1 VSSKHFLSKLNVLA
15 PLHLNENKRHRDLF
29 DTRAIGLPSR
39 YCVQILEILPQ
50 SVTYALSQLTSSN
63 ILLCNKH
70 ISLLLHYD
78 CCMFGS

>member
-1 VSSKHFLSKLNVLA
+1 MSSKHFLSKLNVLA

-39 YCVQILEILPQ
+39 YCVQILEILP
-50 SVTYALSQLTSSN
+50 VTYALSQLTSSN
-63 ILLCNKH
+63 ILLCKRH

>member
-1 VSSKHFLSKLNVLA
+1 MSSKHFLSKLNVLA

-39 YCVQILEILPQ
+39 YCVYILEILP
-50 SVTYALSQLTSSN
+50 VTYALSQLTSSN
-63 ILLCNKH
+63 ILLCKRH

-78 CCMFGS
+78 CCMFDS